1 MKLYDKNTLLK
12 DKWVKEIEE
21 IETRISRRN
30 HFFEEEKKVEDRFE
44 SAFYSINTLK
54 EQPSLREIKTSNS
67 LLSSKFIN
75 PKLMN
80 EPISRLQNLKVDKA
94 NRTIA
99 PLSSNE
105 FIKKKENEGYFKT
118 NTEIIQGHQKS

>member
-1 MKLYDKNTLLK
+1 M
-12 DKWVKEIEE
+12 
-21 IETRISRRN
+21 ETRISRRN
-30 HFFEEEKKVEDRFE
+30 HFFEEERKVEERFE
-44 SAFYSINTLK
+44 PVFYSINTFK

-67 LLSSKFIN
+67 LLSSKFITTK
-75 PKLMN
+75 PAN
-80 EPISRLQNLKVDKA
+80 ESITRLQNLKLDKA

-118 NTEIIQGHQKS
+118 NTEIIQTNQKS